1 MLIVID
7 SLADQEIFK
16 MYTHNTLILLMMDFV
31 ENDYHVISCFGN
43 SGIKPICTIIH
54 KLYEG
59 K

>member
-16 MYTHNTLILLMMDFV
+16 MFTHNILILLMMDFV
-31 ENDYHVISCFGN
+31 ENDYHVMSCFGN
-43 SGIKPICTIIH
+43 SGIKPICIIIH